1 MLDNSEN
8 QVIYN
13 FISKKA
19 FELSYAFCRIS
30 QALENKSFA
39 KFLEEKA
46 LALLCSATEKDISN
60 TEQIA
65 LTLEY
70 FIHLAD
76 AINLIRQDLVEILIA
91 ELNGF
96 KQYIKENKAKLFL
109 PNIEISNIFETNLK
123 TIKNL
128 AKKNKGSAKYSA
140 IEQDSAKVLVK
151 DSAINNNSA
160 KHSIMDSV
168 IEQDSVIYL
177 NSTIDLA
184 KDSEIDSAK
193 DSVKQKSQNMYSAT
207 NINSAIDSS
216 TEDSAINSVRNS
228 AITDFTYFNDLNNE
242 NNIGF
247 KHISQIIKDNEKIFQ
262 TDDSKSDLNLK
273 KITFFEKLNTLEE
286 FRLKDLESLFPDLS
300 ERTIRYY
307 LSDLVNMGLVEKIGV
322 SGPNVLYRLKR

>member
-30 QALENKSFA
+30 QSLENKSFA

-60 TEQIA
+60 TEQVI

-70 FIHLAD
+70 FIHLVG

-91 ELNGF
+91 EINAF
-96 KQYIKENKAKLFL
+96 KQYIKENKTKLFL

-123 TIKNL
+123 TTKHS
-128 AKKNKGSAKYSA
+128 AKKNRGSAKYSA

-160 KHSIMDSV
+160 KHSAMDSA
-168 IEQDSVIYL
+168 IDQDLAIYL
-177 NSTIDLA
+177 NSAIDSTMDSA
-184 KDSEIDSAK
+184 KQNNQNIYSAINIDSAK
-193 DSVKQKSQNMYSAT
+193 DSAT
-207 NINSAIDSS
+207 K
-216 TEDSAINSVRNS
+216 DSAKNSV
-228 AITDFTYFNDLNNE
+228 ITDFTDFDESNTEND
-242 NNIGF
+242 IGF
-247 KHISQIIKDNEKIFQ
+247 KHISQVIKDREQIFQ
-262 TDDSKSDLNLK
+262 PDESKADLDLK
-273 KITFFEKLNTLEE
+273 KITFFQKLNTLEE
-286 FRLKDLESLFPDLS
+286 FRLKDLGGLFPELS

-307 LSDLVNMGLVEKIGV
+307 LSDLVNRGLVEKIGV